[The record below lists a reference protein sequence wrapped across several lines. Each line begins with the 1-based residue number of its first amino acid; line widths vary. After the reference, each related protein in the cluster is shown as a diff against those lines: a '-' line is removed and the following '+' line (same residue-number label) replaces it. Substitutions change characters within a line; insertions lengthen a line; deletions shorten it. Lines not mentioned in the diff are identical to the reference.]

1 VVFSFFLVGEPFSVM
16 AFIGIVMLGGIAVND
31 SIVLVD
37 YINRLRQRG
46 TGLRESVI
54 QGTRDRLRPIL
65 MTSAT
70 TILAL
75 LPLTIGLGEGA
86 RLRAPMALAVIGGLV
101 TSTLLTLVVIPTVY
115 EIVESL
121 KVRKLES

>member
-1 VVFSFFLVGEPFSVM
+1 
-16 AFIGIVMLGGIAVND
+16 
-31 SIVLVD
+31 
-37 YINRLRQRG
+37 
-46 TGLRESVI
+46 
-54 QGTRDRLRPIL
+54 

-121 KVRKLES
+121 KVRKSES